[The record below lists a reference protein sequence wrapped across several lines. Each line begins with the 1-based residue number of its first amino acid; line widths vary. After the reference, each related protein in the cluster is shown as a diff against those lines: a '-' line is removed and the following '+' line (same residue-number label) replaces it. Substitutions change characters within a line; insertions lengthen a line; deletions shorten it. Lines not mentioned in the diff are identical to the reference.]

1 MQHRGLLAL
10 GLVVFLM
17 PALSAAQSVTGG
29 AKAGVVFANIP
40 DFGDVM
46 EASTSMRTGLIAGG
60 FLTWSTSGGFGVQ
73 PEALYVQKGVKL
85 DEPGITASVEL
96 SYLDVPVLARYTFGK
111 GTTRGFVFGG
121 PSFNFKLDAKAKS
134 SFEGQDEEEDIDE
147 DVESFEFA
155 LVVGA
160 GVEFGHFLV
169 EGRFAEGLTNL
180 VKDDEDMEETLK
192 NRTFAILAGFRF

>member
-1 MQHRGLLAL
+1 MRHRGLLAL

-17 PALSAAQSVTGG
+17 PTSSAAQSVTGG
-29 AKAGVVFANIP
+29 AKAGVVFADVPN
-40 DFGDVM
+40 FGDLS
-46 EASTSMRTGLIAGG
+46 ESSTSMRTGLIAGG
-60 FLTWSTSGGFGVQ
+60 FLTWGISGGFAIQ
-73 PEALYVQKGVKL
+73 PEALYTQKGVKL
-85 DEPGITASVEL
+85 DEPGASASVEV

-111 GTTRGFVFGG
+111 GATRGYVFGG

-134 SFEGQDEEEDIDE
+134 SFEGQDEEEDIGE

-180 VKDDEDMEETLK
+180 ARDDEDLEESLK
-192 NRTFAILAGFRF
+192 SRTFAILAGIRF

>member
-1 MQHRGLLAL
+1 MRHRALLVV
-10 GLVVFLM
+10 GLVVLLM

-29 AKAGVVFANIP
+29 AKGGVVFADLPNFS
-40 DFGDVM
+40 DEM
-46 EASTSMRTGLIAGG
+46 EVSTSMRTGLTAGG

-73 PEALYVQKGVKL
+73 PEVLYTQKGVEL
-85 DEPGITASVEL
+85 DEPGVSASIEM
-96 SYLDVPVLARYTFGK
+96 SCLDVPVLARYTFGS
-111 GTTRGFVFGG
+111 GATRGYVFGG

-134 SFEGQDEEEDIDE
+134 NFEGQDEEEDIDE

-160 GVEFGHFLV
+160 GVEFGHFLI

-180 VKDDEDMEETLK
+180 VKDDEGMEEALK

>member
-1 MQHRGLLAL
+1 MRHRGLLVV

-17 PALSAAQSVTGG
+17 PTLSAGQSVTGG
-29 AKAGVVFANIP
+29 AKAGVIFADVPN
-40 DFGDVM
+40 FGDVM
-46 EASTSMRTGLIAGG
+46 ESSTAMRTGLVAGG
-60 FLTWSTSGGFGVQ
+60 FLTWGISGGFAVQ
-73 PEALYVQKGVKL
+73 PEVLYAQKGMKL
-85 DEPGITASVEL
+85 DEPGVSASVEL

-111 GTTRGFVFGG
+111 GSTRGYVFGG

-134 SFEGQDEEEDIDE
+134 SFEGQDEEEDIGE
-147 DVESFEFA
+147 DIESFEFA

-169 EGRFAEGLTNL
+169 EGRFSEGLTNL
-180 VKDDEDMEETLK
+180 AKDDEDLEETLK